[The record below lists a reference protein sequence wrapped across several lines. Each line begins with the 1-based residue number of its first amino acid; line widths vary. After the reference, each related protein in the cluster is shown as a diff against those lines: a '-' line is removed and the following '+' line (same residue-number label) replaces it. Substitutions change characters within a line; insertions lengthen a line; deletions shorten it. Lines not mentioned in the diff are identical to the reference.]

1 MEDFSVDDPSNPF
14 ARFAF
19 TGKVDPWKPGFAT
32 CTAPPRLITVN
43 SDYRANI
50 PPLSKGVVKKKCV
63 GVVKKRGLGK
73 KKSVDER
80 KSKPKVLNAHEKK
93 KDAYKR
99 KAPNNTWKP
108 PRYEPPLIQEDHTQD
123 PWRVLALCML
133 LNRTSGKQ
141 VRGIISKFF
150 DLCPDAQTC
159 IQVPSNVLEK
169 EIRSLG
175 FQHERTKKL
184 KRLSQEYLG
193 KSWTHVHQLYGVGR
207 YAADAYAIFC
217 NGMWNDVEP
226 EDHML
231 NRYWEFLCE
240 TRGN

>member
-32 CTAPPRLITVN
+32 RTAPSRLIPVN
-43 SDYRANI
+43 NNYKANM
-50 PPLSKGVVKKKCV
+50 PPLSKGVVKKKGV
-63 GVVKKRGLGK
+63 GVAKKNGLDK
-73 KKSVDER
+73 KKSVVEKR
-80 KSKPKVLNAHEKK
+80 SKPKSLRADEKK

-99 KAPNNTWKP
+99 KAPDNTWKP
-108 PRYEPPLIQEDHTQD
+108 PRYEPPLIQENHAHD
-123 PWRVLALCML
+123 PWRVLAICML
-133 LNRTSGKQ
+133 LNCTTGKQ
-141 VRGIISKFF
+141 VKGIISNFF

-175 FQHERTKKL
+175 LQHKRTEQL
-184 KRLSQEYLG
+184 KRFSREYLG
-193 KSWTHVHQLYGVGR
+193 ENWTHVPQLHGVGR

-217 NGMWNDVEP
+217 TGMWNDVEP
-226 EDHML
+226 KDHML
-231 NRYWEFLCE
+231 TRYWEFLHG